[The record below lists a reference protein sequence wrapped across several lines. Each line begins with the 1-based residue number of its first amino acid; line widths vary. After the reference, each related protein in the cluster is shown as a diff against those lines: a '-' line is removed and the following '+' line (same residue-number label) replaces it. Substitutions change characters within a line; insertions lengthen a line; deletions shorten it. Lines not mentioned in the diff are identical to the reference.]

1 MPKHS
6 RHRGS
11 SRPSRTAKKVTKTAA
26 LTGVAAAVPVVGF
39 TGLAQAATTDTWDR
53 LAQCESSGDWQI
65 NTGNG
70 YYGGLQFAQTTWEEF
85 GGTDYAARADL
96 ATKAEQIEIAEKVL
110 DVQGWNAWPAC
121 SEELGL
127 DESDKAGDSPATDT
141 STDDTTSDDTAS
153 RDSTGDDSTSQ
164 ETTREDAADRT
175 TRSGERTEVSQ
186 GTTATKP
193 SERETYT
200 IRTGDTLWDIAI
212 SHDVDGGWPSLW
224 SLNRDT
230 LSSGDPDLI
239 FPEEEVR
246 LR

>member
-1 MPKHS
+1 MPKYA

-85 GGTDYAARADL
+85 GGTKYAERADL

-121 SEELGL
+121 SAELGL
-127 DESDKAGDSPATDT
+127 DESDKAGDPTTTTDT
-141 STDDTTSDDTAS
+141 TEDTSQDSTENSSSDDSSDQDAA
-153 RDSTGDDSTSQ
+153 RD
-164 ETTREDAADRT
+164 EAADRSS
-175 TRSGERTEVSQ
+175 RSTERTAVSE
-186 GTTATKP
+186 GETATKP

-200 IRTGDTLWDIAI
+200 IQTGDTLWDIAI
-212 SHDVDGGWPSLW
+212 SHDIAGGWPSLW
-224 SLNRDT
+224 SLNRDS

-239 FPEEEVR
+239 FPDEKVR

>member
-1 MPKHS
+1 MPKNA
-6 RHRGS
+6 RHRGA

-85 GGTDYAARADL
+85 GGTTYAERADL

-121 SEELGL
+121 SAELGL
-127 DESDKAGDSPATDT
+127 DESDKAGDSTTSTDT
-141 STDDTTSDDTAS
+141 SEDTASQDTTSDDSADQDAA
-153 RDSTGDDSTSQ
+153 RD
-164 ETTREDAADRT
+164 EAADRT
-175 TRSGERTEVSQ
+175 TRSGERTAVSE

-224 SLNRDT
+224 SLNRDS

-239 FPEEEVR
+239 FPEEKVR

>member
-1 MPKHS
+1 MPKYAQ
-6 RHRGS
+6 HRGI
-11 SRPSRTAKKVTKTAA
+11 SRSRSTAKRVTKTAA

-70 YYGGLQFAQTTWEEF
+70 YYGGLQFAQSTWEEF
-85 GGTDYAARADL
+85 GGTEYAARADL
-96 ATKAEQIEIAEKVL
+96 ANKAEQIEIAEKVL

-121 SEELGL
+121 SNELGF
-127 DESDKAGDSPATDT
+127 DESDKDGDSTTAPDT
-141 STDDTTSDDTAS
+141 STEDTTSSEDTTSQDTA
-153 RDSTGDDSTSQ
+153 
-164 ETTREDAADRT
+164 REDSADRT
-175 TRSGERTEVSQ
+175 TRSGERTAVSQ

-212 SHDVDGGWPSLW
+212 ANDVDGGWPSLW
-224 SLNRDT
+224 SLNRDA

-239 FPEEEVR
+239 FPDETVQ